1 MAEHGASTVDGAG
14 DADAIIAA
22 YDPAHLHHN
31 PGRMVSWVGT
41 AIMTIGFIVG
51 GVSFPISNPGPNWIV
66 FWIGAGITLLGL
78 LVLVTS
84 KAIDTD
90 WY

>member
-1 MAEHGASTVDGAG
+1 MAEQGASTVDGAG
-14 DADAIIAA
+14 NADAIVAA

-31 PGRMVSWVGT
+31 PGRPISWVGT
-41 AIMTIGFIVG
+41 AITTVGFIVG
-51 GVSFPISNPGPNWIV
+51 GIAFPIQNPGPNWIV
-66 FWIGAGITLLGL
+66 FWIGAAIAIFGI
-78 LVLVTS
+78 LVLAFS